1 MWVELARRWAAL
13 GVPTVRV
20 DLEAIGD
27 ADGDDQPLARTANL
41 YSQEMT
47 GHAMKLL
54 DQLTEFG
61 LPDRFVL
68 VGLCSGAYWGLHSA
82 LADPRVKAAMM
93 VNLYSFFWSQEL
105 VAERDRRRT
114 VAVLRGDVLKRL
126 ASGRIGADQLRR
138 SWRGIRA
145 GVRKSVEAGLESE
158 VGVALDKL
166 REQHTQV
173 TLLLSEGEPLYDQFE
188 REGRIAHLHRWP
200 NVTIDR
206 IPSKDHDCRAMWVQ
220 RYVHERLDL
229 ALERALAN
237 EPALTSAGSGSHR

>member
-1 MWVELARRWAAL
+1 
-13 GVPTVRV
+13 VRV

-27 ADGDDQPLARTANL
+27 SDGDDQRLARTGNL

-47 GHAMKLL
+47 DHALRLL
-54 DQLTEFG
+54 DQLSEMD
-61 LPDRFVL
+61 LPDRFIL
-68 VGLCSGAYWGLHSA
+68 VGLCSGAYWALHVA
-82 LADPRVKAAMM
+82 LADWRVKAAMM
-93 VNLYSFFWSQEL
+93 VNLYSFYWSEEL

-126 ASGRIGADQLRR
+126 ADRRITVKQIRR
-138 SWRGIRA
+138 SWRGIRSGA
-145 GVRKSVEAGLESE
+145 RKSIEAGLKSE

-166 REQHTQV
+166 RDQHTQV

-188 REGRIAHLHRWP
+188 REGRIAQLHKWP

-220 RYVHERLDL
+220 QYVHERLDL
-229 ALERALAN
+229 ALERALAQ
-237 EPALTSAGSGSHR
+237 EPALAGAASAAPR